1 MISTRFILALW
12 ALLAVIAP
20 VSAQTLSIGQ
30 FWSGFR
36 GYWSGIFGN
45 ASGVMGIAIITGIVG
60 IFIITR
66 GKWLK

>member
-1 MISTRFILALW
+1 MVRIRFALALLT
-12 ALLAVIAP
+12 LLAAISP

-36 GYWSGIFGN
+36 SYWSGMFGN
-45 ASGVMGIAIITGIVG
+45 ASGVAGIAIITGIIG